1 LQKDACGYAKVLKKR
16 REEKSMKNGQV
27 SKRIKQ
33 WVL

>member
-1 LQKDACGYAKVLKKR
+1 MHVAMQKLFMKKGKKK
-16 REEKSMKNGQV
+16 EKSIEKNGQV